1 MTKDFVSIEIGKID
15 LPLASGRLR
24 HPQSER
30 IGVDVGDL
38 LRQHH
43 QYLAD
48 YPHVLLLAP
57 STMFFA
63 FRHIIGNEITN
74 NNLKV
79 IGGCVYF
86 FFRLS
91 SSKLVSLHLF

>member
-38 LRQHH
+38 LRRHH
-43 QYLAD
+43 QKRPENIKFD
-48 YPHVLLLAP
+48 
-57 STMFFA
+57 
-63 FRHIIGNEITN
+63 
-74 NNLKV
+74 NL
-79 IGGCVYF
+79 I
-86 FFRLS
+86 
-91 SSKLVSLHLF
+91 

>member
-1 MTKDFVSIEIGKID
+1 MTKEFVSIQIGKID
-15 LPLASGRLR
+15 RPQASGRLR

-38 LRQHH
+38 LRRHH

-86 FFRLS
+86 CFFQYDG
-91 SSKLVSLHLF
+91 KLVSLHF